1 MPPKVMQ
8 TTIQCSQCR
17 QPVRATVQSLVDAAQ
32 DPQAKVTL
40 LAGRLNMTQC
50 PNCGTP
56 NSILTPL
63 LYHDGGKELLISYV
77 PMELGLSK
85 DAQEKAIGDLM
96 RELTSNLPQG
106 TFKAYMLQPRQALT
120 MQGLVEQV
128 LQSDGV
134 TPEMLEAQRARVRLV
149 EMMINA
155 SPETL
160 PELVKQHDAEIDS
173 SFLNTMTMIIQ
184 QFAGEGR
191 VQVAERVAEIQNR
204 VVELSTFGKELL
216 EQSRMQET
224 VVAEVAEAIN
234 ALGHGANRTDF
245 RNLAIKFASDDQ
257 RLQALVG
264 LVRPAFD
271 YTFFQ
276 EFTTFIA
283 QSPAAERDALT
294 ALREK
299 LTQLTAMVDQQAQME
314 LQEAVSLL
322 RELMSSPNP
331 DEFIQENLP
340 LFDTTFMQVL
350 SLNVQEAQKRGDLA
364 ASARL
369 KEIYNRVISAL
380 QTNMPPELRFIND
393 LLGAPSDAEANALLD
408 QHAQT
413 FGPSL
418 LAAFDAVEG
427 QLAGQASPALIERF
441 DMVRQRAAQLI
452 SN

>member
-1 MPPKVMQ
+1 MPKVMQ

-17 QPVRATVQSLVDAAQ
+17 QPVRATVQSLVDASQ

-40 LAGRLNMTQC
+40 LAGRLNVTQC
-50 PNCGTP
+50 PTCGAP

-63 LYHDGGKELLISYV
+63 LYHDGTKELLISYV

-96 RELTSNLPQG
+96 RELTSSLPQG

-120 MQGLVEQV
+120 MQGLVEQI
-128 LQSDGV
+128 LQADGV

-149 EMMINA
+149 EMLINA
-155 SPETL
+155 SPEAL
-160 PELVKQHDAEIDS
+160 PDLVRQHDAEIDGV
-173 SFLNTMTMIIQ
+173 FLNTMTMVIQ
-184 QFAGEGR
+184 QFAAEGR
-191 VQVAERVAEIQNR
+191 VQAAERVAEIQNR

-216 EQSRMQET
+216 EQSRLQEA

-234 ALGHGANRTDF
+234 ALGQGANRSDF
-245 RNLAIKFASDDQ
+245 RNLAIRFASDDQ

-264 LVRPAFD
+264 LARPAFD

-276 EFTTFIA
+276 EFTAFIA

-294 ALREK
+294 ALRER
-299 LTQLTAMVDQQAQME
+299 LTRLTAMVDQQAQME
-314 LQEAVSLL
+314 LQEAVALL
-322 RELMSSPNP
+322 RELMSSPDP
-331 DEFIQENLP
+331 DTFIQENLP

-380 QTNMPPELRFIND
+380 QANMPPELRFIND
-393 LLGAPSDAEANALLD
+393 LLGAPSDAEARALLD
-408 QHAQT
+408 QHARS
-413 FGPSL
+413 FGPGL
-418 LAAFDAVEG
+418 LAAFDALES
-427 QLAGQASPALIERF
+427 QLAAQASPALIERF
-441 DMVRQRAAQLI
+441 DMARQRAAQLI
-452 SN
+452 GS